1 MMGVTSYYF
10 HWKKNQTFLRK
21 KPHKRLKK
29 VTGIWY
35 AMRCC
40 PLVIS
45 KLQNGGVGFL
55 GRCWKQVRNIWI
67 QIEFGL
73 LLSSLLCI
81 LSEQHVCACARFVSP
96 PLLVLS
102 KVCRTRSLRSE
113 CKLDQVDFR
122 DWMLFLAFTLMEE
135 IIPTQKSQK
144 RKCLRSW
151 LVESSVNTDHT
162 HR

>member
-1 MMGVTSYYF
+1 MVVLAFGE
-10 HWKKNQTFLRK
+10 
-21 KPHKRLKK
+21 
-29 VTGIWY
+29 
-35 AMRCC
+35 
-40 PLVIS
+40 
-45 KLQNGGVGFL
+45 GVGNRFE
-55 GRCWKQVRNIWI
+55 IF
-67 QIEFGL
+67 EFK
-73 LLSSLLCI
+73 SSLDCFSLLFYVFSLNNMC
-81 LSEQHVCACARFVSP
+81 VRVRFVSP
-96 PLLVLS
+96 PLLFLS

-122 DWMLFLAFTLMEE
+122 DWMPFLAFTLMEE